1 MKKVEEKYL
10 LVDDYMLR
18 KVLEKI
24 KEILGIE
31 KYDDINILIDTRWIV
46 RRFYCKNVVILI
58 TCVVKDNGKF
68 CAQIFLEET
77 LLLACKISSIDTF

>member
-31 KYDDINILIDTRWIV
+31 KYDDINILIDTGDELSDG
-46 RRFYCKNVVILI
+46 F
-58 TCVVKDNGKF
+58 TVKM
-68 CAQIFLEET
+68 LWY
-77 LLLACKISSIDTF
+77 